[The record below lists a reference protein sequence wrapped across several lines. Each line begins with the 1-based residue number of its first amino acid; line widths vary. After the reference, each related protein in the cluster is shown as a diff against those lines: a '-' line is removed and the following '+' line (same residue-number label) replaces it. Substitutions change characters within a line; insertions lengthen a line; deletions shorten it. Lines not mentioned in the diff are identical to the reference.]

1 MGKDAMRFKLVA
13 FQFKTDT
20 GGLVCRHY
28 ITDSK
33 LPAPVL
39 NEWLETNYLRAY
51 GTGYEYGKKAVSFL
65 NYLDELGVEYDVAT
79 NRHVKAFLQKIIY
92 GDTTKLTIYEPSQAT
107 AYSTLT
113 GYVAVITSLYKWLDE
128 NDETAM
134 RFGTTSRRASKSYF
148 YGQIYAYNYKY
159 LLGIHLPR
167 LASRHEFV
175 KWYTDSEIEALADG
189 FLTLRDK
196 AVFRITLEGFR
207 IDEVLSMRL
216 ADYDPLERSIQP
228 TRSKGRETAV
238 TGQQNPH
245 RLIILPAATCTILDR
260 YIQTERML
268 AENQSLR
275 ISEHLF
281 INLNRGPHQGEP
293 LRYNNYYRVFKTC
306 AARAGL
312 DPAKI
317 RTHSGRSTNVMRM
330 LECGASDAEIMHQTG
345 WRSIESISHYR
356 DDNNPIVAHH
366 TFRKLHPED
375 GGSEYD

>member
-1 MGKDAMRFKLVA
+1 MEKESKRFRLVA
-13 FQFKTDT
+13 FQFKTDA

-28 ITDSK
+28 ITGGK

-65 NYLDELGVEYDVAT
+65 NYLDGIGVEYEAAT
-79 NRHVKAFLQKIIY
+79 NRHVKAFLRKLIY
-92 GDTTKLTIYEPSQAT
+92 GDLASLEIREPCRAA

-113 GYVAVITSLYKWLDE
+113 GYTAVVTSLYKWLDE

-134 RFGTTSRRASKSYF
+134 RFGTNRRRATRSFF
-148 YGQIYAYNYKY
+148 YGQIYACDYKY

-167 LASRHEFV
+167 LAGRHEFI
-175 KWYTDSEIEALADG
+175 KWYTDSEINALASG
-189 FLTLRDK
+189 FLTLRDE
-196 AVFRITLEGFR
+196 AIFRVTLEGFR

-216 ADYDPLERSIQP
+216 PDYDPLERSIRP
-228 TRSKGRETAV
+228 TRSKGRENAAA
-238 TGQQNPH
+238 GKQNPH
-245 RLIILPAATCTILDR
+245 RLIILPTATCALLDR

-268 AENQSLR
+268 AENQSFCV
-275 ISEHLF
+275 SESLF

-293 LRYNNYYRVFKTC
+293 LRYNNYYRIFKAC
-306 AARAGL
+306 AVRAGL

-330 LECGASDAEIMHQTG
+330 LEAGASDTDIMHQTG
-345 WRSIESISHYR
+345 WRSIESIAHYR
-356 DDNNPIVAHH
+356 DDNNPIIAHS

-375 GGSEYD
+375 GGGKND